1 MQFDELYKFLGYG
14 LVCLLLFYIAAK
26 SLRFQLGI
34 IEGLVGIKKDKKTT
48 DRAQQ
53 DQVQQDQSE
62 DDDQSQKDQAE
73 EDQAEEDQADMD
85 QAELDHE

>member
-34 IEGLVGIKKDKKTT
+34 IEGLVGIKKDKKPT
-48 DRAQQ
+48 DQAQQ
-53 DQVQQDQSE
+53 DQAQQDQA
-62 DDDQSQKDQAE
+62 QQDQAE
-73 EDQAEEDQADMD
+73 EDQAEEDQAEMD
-85 QAELDHE
+85 QAELDHA

>member
-34 IEGLVGIKKDKKTT
+34 VEGLVGIKKDKKTT
-48 DRAQQ
+48 DQAKQ
-53 DQVQQDQSE
+53 DQAKQDQSE
-62 DDDQSQKDQAE
+62 DDEDQKDQAE
-73 EDQAEEDQADMD
+73 EDQAEEDQA
-85 QAELDHE
+85 ELDHE

>member
-14 LVCLLLFYIAAK
+14 LVCLLLFYIVAK
-26 SLRFQLGI
+26 SIRFQLGI

-48 DRAQQ
+48 DTSDNQTE
-53 DQVQQDQSE
+53 E
-62 DDDQSQKDQAE
+62 DDEDQKDQAE
-73 EDQAEEDQADMD
+73 EDQAEEDQAEMN

>member
-14 LVCLLLFYIAAK
+14 LVCLLIFYIAAK
-26 SLRFQLGI
+26 SIRFQLGV

-48 DRAQQ
+48 DASGNQ
-53 DQVQQDQSE
+53 QSE

-73 EDQAEEDQADMD
+73 EDQAEEDQAEMD